1 MMPRKKKNDIFD
13 GRVNVPV
20 EDFYPTDE
28 EEELPSSYQEWKKDV
43 QQENSIVTIEEL
55 RQIMASAQQ
64 SKALTFDDV
73 AQGAKKTD
81 KNNFKKYLPPEDFYK
96 PALIAMMQYMSEDD
110 CHILL
115 NHMYAQFS
123 KDNSELHISPR
134 VETAII
140 SMMVDRA

>member
-1 MMPRKKKNDIFD
+1 MPRKKKDDIFD
-13 GRVNVPV
+13 GRVNIPV
-20 EDFYPTDE
+20 EDVYPTNE
-28 EEELPSSYQEWKKDV
+28 EEMFPGPYSDWEEDV
-43 QQENSIVTIEEL
+43 QQKNSSVTIEEL
-55 RQIMASAQQ
+55 RQLMASVQ
-64 SKALTFDDV
+64 KTTALTFDDV

-81 KNNFKKYLPPEDFYK
+81 KNNFRKYLPPEDFYK
-96 PALIAMMQYMSEDD
+96 PALIAMTQYMSEDD